1 MGIKFGTD
9 GWRDIIADRFTF
21 ENVRKVA
28 QAHANHIK
36 DNGGKSVVIGYDT
49 RFMSED
55 FAKAAAEVFSSNGLK
70 VFLSKGHCTTPGL
83 SLATRELGADEGV
96 MITASHNT
104 YKYNGY
110 KVKSKY
116 GGPAT
121 VDIIKDIEA
130 RLDSID
136 EIKTGTCNF
145 EEVNINDL
153 YIKTLKSY
161 FSPDTFKQIQ
171 LKVVHD
177 PMYGATMHLLRKIL
191 EGTFIETLEINA
203 YRDAFFGFKH
213 PEPIDKNLSLLKAKV
228 VATEANLGIAN
239 DGDGDRV
246 GIVDEGGEFL
256 STQIVYALLLLHTL
270 RYRKEKGIVAKTVS
284 TTYLADRIAEKEGR
298 RVVKTPVGFKY
309 IADIFLKEKVAF
321 GGEESGGYGFGF
333 HIPERDGL
341 LSGLLVLEMMIL
353 TGKSLIELVD
363 DLFKE
368 FGTAYYKREDLRVKG
383 DEGRQLVQKLKEKPM
398 NEFAGEK
405 VKEVDLTDGVKL
417 IFDDDSWVLFRAS
430 GTEPVLRLYVETP
443 SKEKTEKFLQEAKNL
458 VG

>member
-1 MGIKFGTD
+1 MSIKFGTD

-83 SLATRELGADEGV
+83 SLATRELGVDEGV

-121 VDIIKDIEA
+121 VDIIKDIES
-130 RLDSID
+130 RLDSIG

-145 EEVNINDL
+145 EEVNINDF

-161 FSPDTFKQIQ
+161 FPPDTFKQVQ

-270 RYRKEKGIVAKTVS
+270 RYRKEEGIVAKTVS

-298 RVVKTPVGFKY
+298 KVIKTPVGFKY

-383 DEGRQLVQKLKEKPM
+383 DEGRQLVQKLKEKPID
-398 NEFAGEK
+398 EFAGEK